1 MSRLVSALVAG
12 ATLVACQTTNPN
24 GPSSSA
30 LQASAP
36 AHTAQK
42 NVGIL
47 IFDGLFITE
56 YSAPFDIYKHV
67 GKEVNVFTV
76 APKKGAITSYEGV
89 TLQPDYAFG
98 NEPKIDVLVVPS
110 GIHSIDSDLE
120 NAAFIGWIQA
130 KAKTAEYV
138 TSHCWGA
145 FSLAKAGLLDGREC
159 TTFPSS
165 IDDLQKKFPSLKAR
179 KDQRFVVAGKT
190 VTSNGGLAAYEGALY
205 VVEQLFGREKADGVA
220 TGLVFAPQNRTY
232 AANPRIN

>member
-1 MSRLVSALVAG
+1 MQRLVSALIAG
-12 ATLVACQTTNPN
+12 AALVACQSAHPQED
-24 GPSSSA
+24 SSTVP
-30 LQASAP
+30 ASARGH
-36 AHTAQK
+36 AAQK

-76 APKKGAITSYEGV
+76 APRKGPITTYEGV
-89 TLQPDYAFG
+89 TLQPDHAFG
-98 NEPKIDVLVVPS
+98 QEPKIDVLVVPS
-110 GIHSIDSDLE
+110 GIHSIDTDLDDG
-120 NAAFIGWIQA
+120 AFIGWIQRT
-130 KAKTAEYV
+130 AKTAEYV

-145 FSLAKAGLLDGREC
+145 FSLAKAGLLDGRDC

-165 IDDLQKKFPSLKAR
+165 IEDLQKKFPSVHTR

-190 VTSNGGLAAYEGALY
+190 ITSNGGLAAYEAALF
-205 VVEQLFGREKADGVA
+205 VVERLYGKEKADGVA

-232 AANPRIN
+232 AASPKIL

>member
-1 MSRLVSALVAG
+1 MSRIVTALA
-12 ATLVACQTTNPN
+12 AAALVACQTANHHGLST
-24 GPSSSA
+24 SA
-30 LQASAP
+30 VQASAP
-36 AHTAQK
+36 AQSAQK

-47 IFDGLFITE
+47 IFDGVFITE
-56 YSAPFDIYKHV
+56 FSAPFDTYKHV

-76 APKKGAITSYEGV
+76 APRKGAIKTYEGV

-98 NEPKIDVLVVPS
+98 QEPRVDVLVVPS
-110 GIHSIDSDLE
+110 GIHSIDSDMDD
-120 NAAFIGWIQA
+120 AAFIGWIQG
-130 KAKTAEYV
+130 KAKSAEYV

-165 IDDLQKKFPSLKAR
+165 IDDLQKKFPKVQTR

-190 VTSNGGLAAYEGALY
+190 ITSNGGLAAYEAALY
-205 VVEQLFGREKADGVA
+205 VVEKLFGKEKADGVA

-232 AANPRIN
+232 AGNPRIL